1 MDYLNDKIRHFATW
15 LKANKL
21 FINVKKTK
29 ITIFRP
35 KQKKLLVRSPLKV
48 DNAIIEEVLTHQIF
62 RCLHRPASCVEN
74 AYLLHLYKNF

>member
-35 KQKKLLVRSPLKV
+35 QQKKLLVRSPLKV
-48 DNAIIEEVLTHQIF
+48 DNAIIEEV
-62 RCLHRPASCVEN
+62 
-74 AYLLHLYKNF
+74 